1 MRTLAFIV
9 FLLFCGYALVA
20 RWYFV
25 CQVRQLCE
33 EVVEDVRSKNL
44 TLTEGDTVLLEG
56 YDQFAFAPDS
66 IQPRMNANN
75 ESFLDTIA
83 TMLKADTTKSLSIT
97 AFYRESE
104 ADLQPDRFE
113 NMGLAR
119 ADAIRALLV
128 QRGIKESRIS
138 LDHGISEDPNLTE
151 PAIFELYPTSGVPD
165 EFNKV
170 QYTFTNMTFSDAN
183 FEFDKADFRPTPP
196 CVLYADSVKTYLDL
210 NPDKRLTIIG
220 HTDSKG
226 LPKYNLDLGKRRA
239 ESAREYFRELGVTA
253 DIKVDSKGETEP
265 IAPNQ
270 IKGKDNP
277 EGRQK
282 NRRVN
287 FVIE

>member
-9 FLLFCGYALVA
+9 FLLFCGYSLVA

-33 EVVEDVRSKNL
+33 EVVEDVRLQTL
-44 TLTEGDTVLLEG
+44 TLKEDGQVILDG
-56 YDQFAFAPDS
+56 YDQFAFSLDS

-83 TMLKADTTKSLSIT
+83 TILETDSTKALSIT

-104 ADLQPDRFE
+104 KDLQPAIYE
-113 NMGLAR
+113 NIGLAR
-119 ADAIRALLV
+119 ANAIRSMLL
-128 QRGIKESRIS
+128 QRGIDESRIS
-138 LDHGISEDPNLTE
+138 LDHGISEDPDLSE
-151 PAIFELYPTSGVPD
+151 PVLFELYPTAGIPD
-165 EFNKV
+165 EFDKV

-210 NPDKRLTIIG
+210 NPDKSLTIIG

-226 LPKYNLDLGKRRA
+226 LPKYNYELGLRRA
-239 ESAREYFRELGVTA
+239 KSAREYFLELGVTA
-253 DIKVDSKGETEP
+253 TIEVDSKGETEP

-277 EGRQK
+277 DGRQK